1 MVKKLTV
8 AQEAAGKQIR
18 FTDTRLD
25 EQARAMSIKMM
36 PMSLVMESHSGKSF
50 LLNLLDCPG
59 HVNFNDEVGLHGGMV
74 SNCLLASSG
83 GRRRQVNGFLCRA
96 EGRSLCNNNTRSCF
110 CR

>member
-1 MVKKLTV
+1 MTA
-8 AQEAAGKQIR
+8 AQQAAGKQLR

-59 HVNFNDEVGLHGGMV
+59 HVNFNDEVWTAGQGVGGDAGV
-74 SNCLLASSG
+74 VERAGSWLGQEVATAVVRNRAARRG
-83 GRRRQVNGFLCRA
+83 GACQHA
-96 EGRSLCNNNTRSCF
+96 WTH
-110 CR
+110 